1 MGGSPGAGR
10 AAPGACLAALSRAAP
25 IGAKQLQKIAVT
37 LSGGRGVRWRS
48 VAAVPVDSHT
58 YYCTYGP
65 MVLRRCRRLLGDEQA
80 ARDAMHD
87 VFVQVLSRAGELA
100 DQAPSSLLFRIATNV
115 CLNRIRTRRRRPE
128 DGDPELLVQIAQ
140 ETDPAARSAARA
152 ALDAL
157 FRHEPADTAL
167 IAVLHLH
174 DRMTL
179 EEVAAE
185 VGMSVSGV
193 RKRLQK
199 LRTKLHTLEV
209 PT

>member
-1 MGGSPGAGR
+1 M
-10 AAPGACLAALSRAAP
+10 
-25 IGAKQLQKIAVT
+25 
-37 LSGGRGVRWRS
+37 
-48 VAAVPVDSHT
+48 

-65 MVLRRCRRLLGDEQA
+65 MVLRRCKKLLRDDQA

-87 VFVQVLSRAGELA
+87 VFVQVLSHADQLA

-115 CLNRIRTRRRRPE
+115 CLNRIRSRRRRPE
-128 DGDPELLVQIAQ
+128 DGDPELLVQIA
-140 ETDPAARSAARA
+140 ERTDPAARSAARA

-157 FRHEPADTAL
+157 FRQEPDDTAV

-193 RKRLQK
+193 RKRLHK
-199 LRTKLHTLEV
+199 LRLKLHALEV
-209 PT
+209 ADVSS

>member
-1 MGGSPGAGR
+1 M
-10 AAPGACLAALSRAAP
+10 ALRR
-25 IGAKQLQKIAVT
+25 
-37 LSGGRGVRWRS
+37 SGGRAELLEVPDSSRKSQGHFSGAAVLHRGPP
-48 VAAVPVDSHT
+48 AAVPVDSHT

-65 MVLRRCRRLLGDEQA
+65 MVLRRCRKLLGDDQT

-87 VFVQVLSRAGELA
+87 VFVQVLTHSEELA

-115 CLNRIRTRRRRPE
+115 CLNRIRSRRRRPE

-157 FRHEPADTAL
+157 FRHEPEDTAL

-179 EEVAAE
+179 QEVAAE

-193 RKRLQK
+193 RKRLEK
-199 LRTKLHTLEV
+199 LRMKLHALEV
-209 PT
+209 QP

>member
-1 MGGSPGAGR
+1 M
-10 AAPGACLAALSRAAP
+10 
-25 IGAKQLQKIAVT
+25 
-37 LSGGRGVRWRS
+37 
-48 VAAVPVDSHT
+48 

-65 MVLRRCRRLLGDEQA
+65 MVLRRCRKLLGDDQA

-87 VFVQVLSRAGELA
+87 VFVQILSHADQLA

-115 CLNRIRTRRRRPE
+115 CLNRIRSKRRRPE
-128 DGDPELLVQIAQ
+128 DGDPELLVQIA
-140 ETDPAARSAARA
+140 ERTDPAARSAARA

-157 FRHEPADTAL
+157 FRQEPDDTAV

-193 RKRLQK
+193 RKRLHK
-199 LRTKLHTLEV
+199 LRLKLHALEV
-209 PT
+209 ADVSP